1 MSAERSTGI
10 VFSDR
15 YLQHNTNPFRLVSG
29 GTLPFVEPVDH
40 PSNPRLVERSKKLLD
55 YTGLARELGRVEPY
69 PAMPDDLTVFHPMS
83 YVERIRA
90 ISETGGGDAGQGAPV
105 GADSYDIALLA
116 AGGVMAAVDAV
127 MRGDVKQ
134 CYALVRPPGH
144 HAESAKGRGFC
155 IFGNVAV
162 AARHAQRKHGIEKV
176 MIVDWD
182 VHHGNGTQA
191 AFYDDPSVLFVT
203 LQQDRLFPI
212 ESGQPDEI
220 GTAAGAGFTANIALP
235 AGSGGAAYRSAF
247 DRVVVPLADQFKP
260 ELVIV
265 SAGQDASASDPLGRM
280 LLATDHYRELTSI
293 MRQIAESSASGRLV
307 LAQEGG
313 YSEIYAPYCTLA
325 IFEELT
331 GHRTGIE
338 EPTHPK
344 RVAAWPASSVVS
356 GDQRQAIDRTIQ
368 ALQPFWNL

>member
-1 MSAERSTGI
+1 MASERATGL

-15 YLQHNTNPFRLVSG
+15 YLQHNTNPYRLVSG
-29 GTLPFVEPVDH
+29 HPLPFVEAVDH
-40 PSNPRLVERSKKLLD
+40 PSNPRLVERTKKLLD
-55 YTGLARELGRVEPY
+55 YTGLSSELVKVDPY
-69 PAMPDDLTVFHPMS
+69 PATPADLAAFHPMS
-83 YVERIRA
+83 YVNRIRE
-90 ISETGGGDAGQGAPV
+90 ISEAGGGDAGQGAPV

-127 MRGDVKQ
+127 MQGDVKQ

-144 HAESAKGRGFC
+144 HAEPSKGRGFC

-162 AARHAQRKHGIEKV
+162 AARYAQRRYGIEKV

-212 ESGQPDEI
+212 DSGFPEEI
-220 GTAAGAGFTANIALP
+220 GSGSGAGYTANIALP
-235 AGSGGAAYRSAF
+235 AGSGGAAYLSAF
-247 DRVVVPLADQFKP
+247 ERLVVPLADQFKP
-260 ELVIV
+260 ELVFV

-280 LLATDHYRELTSI
+280 MLASEHYRRLTNI
-293 MRQIAESSASGRLV
+293 MQQIAEKTAQGRLV

-325 IFEELT
+325 IFEALT

-338 EPTHPK
+338 EPMDPV
-344 RVAAWPASSVVS
+344 RVEAWPGSGSVS
-356 GDQRQAIDRTIQ
+356 ADQHEAIERTIR
-368 ALQPFWNL
+368 ALREHWSL